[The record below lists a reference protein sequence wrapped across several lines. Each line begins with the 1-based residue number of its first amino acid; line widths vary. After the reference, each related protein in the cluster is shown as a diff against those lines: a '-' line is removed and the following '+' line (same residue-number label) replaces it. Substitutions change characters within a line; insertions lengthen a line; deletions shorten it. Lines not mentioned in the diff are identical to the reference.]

1 MKWGKP
7 DVIQLAFW
15 TGGGGRPCADQELKG
30 LAHHMTDH
38 HLERQGTRNLQETAR
53 TVLTMDT
60 FISLIKSR
68 FRLSMW
74 SRKEFW
80 VSTSDKYS
88 DSHLSY
94 HEKKKQILSQ
104 MLNSWWILKS
114 QILSWLNLIVI
125 IFPHIMKFFFSF
137 NHRYIF
143 SQWLL
148 SNSLDRAIEMGHKV
162 KALTTRPNNEFHT
175 QDWHGVGREPTSTCC
190 CYRLFDHTV
199 TPWDWVY

>member
-94 HEKKKQILSQ
+94 HEKKTDTVSDAQFLMDSQ
-104 MLNSWWILKS
+104 EPNSFLIKS
-114 QILSWLNLIVI
+114 NCHNFSTYNEG
-125 IFPHIMKFFFSF
+125 FFSF